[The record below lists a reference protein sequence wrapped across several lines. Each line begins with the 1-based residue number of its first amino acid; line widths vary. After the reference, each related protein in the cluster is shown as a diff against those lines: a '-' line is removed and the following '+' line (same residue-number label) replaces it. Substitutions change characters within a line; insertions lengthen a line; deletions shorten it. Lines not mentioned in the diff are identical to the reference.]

1 MLSNRSRIASA
12 RSSRWGVAVLV
23 AVFLA
28 VIASLVYVGSVGLE
42 VLTSVRAFV
51 GGEGLWSKAEKDA
64 ASALARY
71 TASGDE
77 ANFREFQSRLA
88 VPLGDRVAR
97 EALDKTPPDFA
108 KAREGFLQG
117 RNHPSDVDG
126 MSRLFVRFRRFE
138 HLARAISIWERAD
151 TLIARL
157 AKLGEE
163 ARAGISSGALTS
175 EERAALLRDVEG
187 VNGEVTP
194 LEDAFSAT
202 LGEAARWVRDVLQRT
217 MLVLTILLVGFAL
230 VAAFRIG
237 SFLHLLEGS
246 LRTSALHDPLTG
258 LPNRVLFSDRLA
270 LAIRHAERQG
280 QPLAVMFLDLDD
292 FKEINDSLGHAA
304 GDEVLVLVAERL
316 QSCLRGDD
324 TVARVGGDEF
334 VFLVPGAVRHADIAS
349 LAEKILALLSE
360 SLLVSGRTLRLT
372 ASLGIGVYSKDG
384 ADADALVAN
393 VDVAMYRAKE
403 AGGNSYRFFG
413 PDPAAL
419 PETVLGTRPLA

>member
-1 MLSNRSRIASA
+1 MSYLARTVSP

-23 AVFLA
+23 VVFLA

-42 VLTSVRAFV
+42 VLASVRAFV
-51 GGEGLWSKAEKDA
+51 GGEGLWSKAEKDSV
-64 ASALARY
+64 SALSRY
-71 TASGDE
+71 VASGDE
-77 ANFREFQSRLA
+77 AHYREFQSLLA
-88 VPLGDRVAR
+88 VPLGDRAAR
-97 EALDKTPPDFA
+97 EALEQEPPDFA
-108 KAREGFLQG
+108 KAREGFLKG

-126 MSRLFVRFRRFE
+126 MSRLFFRFRRFE
-138 HLARAISIWERAD
+138 HLARAISIWERGD

-157 AKLGEE
+157 ARLGED
-163 ARAGISSGALTS
+163 AHLRVSTGALTAD
-175 EERAALLRDVEG
+175 ERAALLREVER

-217 MLVLTILLVGFAL
+217 MLALTILLVAL
-230 VAAFRIG
+230 ALAAAYRIG

-246 LRTSALHDPLTG
+246 LRISALHDPLTG

-292 FKEINDSLGHAA
+292 FKKINDNLGHAA
-304 GDEVLVLVAERL
+304 GDEVLVRVAGRI
-316 QSCLRGDD
+316 QACLRGDD

-334 VFLVPGAVRHADIAS
+334 VFLVPGAVRHADVAS

-360 SLLVSGRTLRLT
+360 SLLVKGHSLRLT
-372 ASLGIGVYSKDG
+372 ASLGIGFYPDDG
-384 ADADALVAN
+384 TDAETLVAN
-393 VDVAMYRAKE
+393 VDVAMYRAKDG
-403 AGGNSYRFFG
+403 GGNTFRFFDNDRHG
-413 PDPAAL
+413 A
-419 PETVLGTRPLA
+419 ETIVTEMNSRA